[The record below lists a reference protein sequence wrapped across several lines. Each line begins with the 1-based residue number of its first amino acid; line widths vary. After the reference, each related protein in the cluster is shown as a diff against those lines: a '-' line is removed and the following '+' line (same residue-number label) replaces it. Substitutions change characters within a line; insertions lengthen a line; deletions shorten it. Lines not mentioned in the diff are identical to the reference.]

1 MDKNLIQ
8 LRNYHLRRGK
18 NNDSTP
24 IYPITKPE
32 CIKGLSE
39 YIQDN
44 VEMNGVTPVDTLP
57 ATGEQGKVYYNTT
70 DNKYYIY
77 NGTDFKPFGGDVNP
91 QIVDDLQGTII
102 GDDKIISGI
111 QYTLE
116 PNVYYDLGTA
126 VTAFND
132 SLNLVVEESV
142 DEALTYYGR
151 FTVSSEYTTGTPNIS
166 LPAFVIIP
174 DEQQER
180 LNDMEASHTYE
191 FNIFANVFMIS
202 DITATE

>member
-1 MDKNLIQ
+1 MAKKITY
-8 LRNYHLRRGK
+8 RNIFGRKVNIEGGGEGT
-18 NNDSTP
+18 S
-24 IYPITKPE
+24 IV
-32 CIKGLSE
+32 SA
-39 YIQDN
+39 
-44 VEMNGVTPVDTLP
+44 LP

-77 NGTDFKPFGGDVNP
+77 NGTNFKSFGGDVNP

-102 GDDKIISGI
+102 GDGEIISGI

-126 VTAFND
+126 VNSFNV

-151 FTVSSEYTTGTPNIS
+151 FTVSSEYTTGTPSIS
-166 LPAFVIIP
+166 LPDFVVIP
-174 DEQQER
+174 DEQQEK
-180 LNDMEASHTYE
+180 LDALEAGHTYE

>member
-1 MDKNLIQ
+1 MDKKLI
-8 LRNYHLRRGK
+8 LRNVFGK
-18 NNDSTP
+18 RVT
-24 IYPITKPE
+24 
-32 CIKGLSE
+32 IKDANTEDIKKVS
-39 YIQDN
+39 
-44 VEMNGVTPVDTLP
+44 TLP
-57 ATGEQGKVYYNTT
+57 VKGEKGQFYYNSTNDT
-70 DNKYYIY
+70 YYVY
-77 NGTDFKPFGGDVNP
+77 DGTKFKPVGGDVNP

-102 GDDKIISGI
+102 GDDEIISGI

-126 VTAFND
+126 VTAFKF

-151 FTVSSEYTTGTPNIS
+151 FTVSSDYTTGTPNIS
-166 LPAFVIIP
+166 LPDFVVIP
-174 DEQQER
+174 DEQQEK
-180 LNDMEASHTYE
+180 LDALEAGHTYE